1 MEQADAMKTPRL
13 SGRLIGLNVALLL
26 ALGAVT
32 LATRAGAQNDGGGGG
47 PGGGRGRGEYTLV
60 SGRVQGAT
68 THTIYVLDAANQEL
82 VALGWNRNTNQ
93 AEVVGFR
100 SLADD
105 AKYLQRPR

>member
-32 LATRAGAQNDGGGGG
+32 LATRAGAQND
-47 PGGGRGRGEYTLV
+47 GGGRGRGEYTLV

-105 AKYLQRPR
+105 ARYLQRPR

>member
-1 MEQADAMKTPRL
+1 VEQADAMKTPRL

-32 LATRAGAQNDGGGGG
+32 LATRAGAQNDGA
-47 PGGGRGRGEYTLV
+47 GGGRGRGEYTLV